1 MRPFHVV
8 LAFLFAAALTAQ
20 PIDPPTFHP
29 LPEPS
34 IGHARSRSGV
44 PSAPLYQLSDT
55 IVVRIT
61 GYVKLDGSCSGG
73 TPLYGFQRKEGD
85 AWVDHLPP
93 PQVQLCCGMPS
104 ASWYQHPVALVP
116 AHVALPAH
124 GKPWV
129 PGTYRAVITLVGNT
143 ELVGAPFTVVA
154 ER

>member
-1 MRPFHVV
+1 MF
-8 LAFLFAAALTAQ
+8 AQ
-20 PIDPPTFHP
+20 PIEPHPFLP
-29 LPEPS
+29 LPAPS
-34 IGHARSRSGV
+34 ILHRPIRSGKPV
-44 PSAPLYQLSDT
+44 PDTYFVTDT
-55 IVVRIT
+55 IVVTIT
-61 GYVKLDGSCSGG
+61 GHVMLDGGCAGG